1 MWIATRRSRA
11 PPPSRRR
18 SRADI
23 PSRASFRLRIAGAK
37 SATIALAVAA
47 LLGGAQA
54 QTTLGAS
61 PGSTYGPT
69 TVDVSAQTAVGD
81 SMATMKTSAA
91 AGNRNTAVS
100 EYETNVK
107 TLFDATVGTVKTAF
121 DDEYSTEF
129 GANWVDGMA
138 DAAESAT
145 IPAAA
150 KNELIEKTLMDMV
163 TMHLVLDKIDSSTAQ
178 ADWDAAAAYYIGST
192 NGFTTYD
199 RAEKRAVDF
208 NTEESS
214 GEASINAAIITALKS
229 PSTTNRDKIIELYQV
244 LYLQNVLKYTYEIDT
259 ELAEGDATDLSE
271 VVGEG
276 LAFWRILKPWLKESN
291 AAGAATLDG
300 IFELE
305 NIPSSGK
312 PTVQGARHWNYCRA
326 KPIIDA
332 HFATLT
338 AAGVTFGTYTPVT
351 EDGTVCPDTIP
362 TGAESGDYTI
372 AGVTYTF
379 TNDVGAS
386 LQFSEAIADIK
397 ALLTSGAAMSEVQ
410 AKYESS
416 GLKGLADLPR
426 EAVSTTYG
434 LFTGNDGHAS
444 VTWISDLM
452 TKALA
457 SPNTWAPK
465 YSARAEIIEKTLM
478 DALAVQLILDDLEHA
493 IDGDH
498 TLAEGVAF
506 VDHAAAKFL
515 GTATARSSTVFERGN
530 KRGLNYGTTD
540 GTNSDASKAILAAL
554 KACAAATTVDLRT
567 AQVEIIKRQIKVI
580 YAQATLRYA
589 KLVGDDIADASA
601 YEEHQAE
608 GMAFFNVI
616 FPWLKASSVSTA
628 DIEVLGNFFDV
639 EAAPDSFNDFAYCKT
654 KKAMET
660 FLGAD
665 ASLMGTLDA
674 ADEDGTTCA
683 ATLPSGAT
691 GVVTDVGTYYPAGGE
706 DIGGSL
712 SFSVAVMKTLDLLDE
727 PSSFADVLDSFRKTG
742 LAGSADTSR
751 VGEPV
756 WDMFKTY
763 FGSPTW
769 MTDYVETVVDNEATP
784 TTNSAAREEM
794 IEKTIRDAVATQA
807 ILSDLYR
814 GSQGVTD
821 AHDRYWNHGAAK
833 YIGTQDDRSVT
844 VYNRANKRAANF
856 GTLEGDGETA
866 VANEVAV
873 AALIAGAAS
882 GASAATRAAQYEI
895 VKKQILVIYSQ
906 CVLRYANYLDGAF
919 IDGSEYADHQAEGQA
934 FWRVIAPFVKEVN
947 ANGATFLEGIFD
959 LSRETSE
966 KTHYCR
972 AKAILSDLGV
982 TDAEIGTLEDIRY
995 ANCDGVEV
1003 PEDATEYLATTGT
1016 VSGAS
1021 RFAAA
1026 FSVAAVGA
1034 AAVCVF
1040 GL

>member
-1 MWIATRRSRA
+1 
-11 PPPSRRR
+11 
-18 SRADI
+18 
-23 PSRASFRLRIAGAK
+23 
-37 SATIALAVAA
+37 
-47 LLGGAQA
+47 
-54 QTTLGAS
+54 
-61 PGSTYGPT
+61 
-69 TVDVSAQTAVGD
+69 
-81 SMATMKTSAA
+81 MKTKIK
-91 AGNRNTAVS
+91 AGNRAGALADYNNDVGG
-100 EYETNVK
+100 VK
-107 TLFDATVGTVKTAF
+107 TLFDATSDTGTVKAKF
-121 DDEYSTEF
+121 VSEYGSSSDIVSTFLTTVE
-129 GANWVDGMA
+129 AA
-138 DAAESAT
+138 DVSVE
-145 IPAAA
+145 A
-150 KNELIEKTLMDMV
+150 KNELVEKTLMDMV
-163 TMHLVLDKIDSSTAQ
+163 TMHLVLDKINTGTTVS
-178 ADWDAAAAYYIGST
+178 DWDEAAAYYIGDRAASKT
-192 NGFTTYD
+192 DIFTTYD
-199 RAEKRAVDF
+199 RATKRAAADNF
-208 NTEESS
+208 NTLTS

-229 PSTTNRDKIIELYQV
+229 PSDTSRTKIRELYQA
-244 LYLQNVLKYTYEIDT
+244 LYAQNVLKYAYEIDAALASDVSGREVT
-259 ELAEGDATDLSE
+259 LGDLVAEGH
-271 VVGEG
+271 
-276 LAFWRILKPWLKESN
+276 AFWRILKPWITT
-291 AAGAATLDG
+291 AADEASLDG
-300 IFELE
+300 IFNLD
-305 NIPSSGK
+305 NVPADDA
-312 PTVQGARHWNYCRA
+312 PTVQGVRHSNYCRA
-326 KPIIDA
+326 KKIVDTHI
-332 HFATLT
+332 ATLT
-338 AAGVTFGTYTPVT
+338 QVTAADVGTYVPVT
-351 EDGTVCPDTIP
+351 TNGVSCDTTIP
-362 TGAESGDYTI
+362 TGAESNAYTLGT
-372 AGVTYTF
+372 AAYTYAF
-379 TNDVGAS
+379 ANDVSAS

-397 ALLTSGAAMSEVQ
+397 ALLTSSAAMSDVQ

-426 EAVSTTYG
+426 EGTTYD
-434 LFTGNDGHAS
+434 LFNGGNGHAS

-452 TKALA
+452 TKATE
-457 SPNTWAPK
+457 SPNTWVPK

-478 DALAVQLILDDLEHA
+478 DALAVQLILNDLEHA
-493 IDGDH
+493 TDTAHSHSDD
-498 TLAEGVAF
+498 EKRVF

-515 GTATARSSTVFERGN
+515 GTANARSSTVFERGN

-540 GTNSDASKAILAAL
+540 GTNSVASKAILAAL
-554 KACAAATTVDLRT
+554 KACAEATTDAART

-616 FPWLKASSVSTA
+616 YPWVKAAVSDA
-628 DIEVLGNFFDV
+628 DFKVIVNFFDV

-665 ASLMGTLDA
+665 ASLMGTLDT

-683 ATLPSGAT
+683 ATFPSGSGGVAT
-691 GVVTDVGTYYPAGGE
+691 DAGTYIPANFE

-833 YIGTQDDRSVT
+833 YIGTEDDRSVT

-856 GTLEGDGETA
+856 QTLEDDDETA
-866 VANEVAV
+866 VANKVAV
-873 AALIAGAAS
+873 TALIAGAAS
-882 GASAATRAAQYEI
+882 GVTAATRAAQYEI

-972 AKAILSDLGV
+972 AKAILGDLGV

-995 ANCDGVEV
+995 ADCDGVEV
-1003 PEDATEYLATTGT
+1003 PEDATEYLATTGAIPPPPPPKSLMLT
-1016 VSGAS
+1016 DNDSSAGRVSVLTALVVILL
-1021 RFAAA
+1021 
-1026 FSVAAVGA
+1026 SVS
-1034 AAVCVF
+1034 
-1040 GL
+1040 

>member
-1 MWIATRRSRA
+1 MKTKIKANNR
-11 PPPSRRR
+11 
-18 SRADI
+18 
-23 PSRASFRLRIAGAK
+23 AGA
-37 SATIALAVAA
+37 LADYNTDV
-47 LLGGAQA
+47 GG
-54 QTTLGAS
+54 
-61 PGSTYGPT
+61 
-69 TVDVSAQTAVGD
+69 
-81 SMATMKTSAA
+81 
-91 AGNRNTAVS
+91 
-100 EYETNVK
+100 VK
-107 TLFDATVGTVKTAF
+107 TLFGATSDTGTVKAKF
-121 DDEYSTEF
+121 VAEYGTSDFVSTFLTTVE
-129 GANWVDGMA
+129 AA
-138 DAAESAT
+138 DVSVE
-145 IPAAA
+145 A
-150 KNELIEKTLMDMV
+150 KNELVEKTLMDMV
-163 TMHLVLDKIDSSTAQ
+163 TMHLVLDKINTGTTVS
-178 ADWDAAAAYYIGST
+178 DWDEAAAYYIGDRAASKT
-192 NGFTTYD
+192 DIFTTYD
-199 RAEKRAVDF
+199 RATKRAAADNF
-208 NTEESS
+208 NTLTS

-229 PSTTNRDKIIELYQV
+229 PSDTSRTYIRELYQA
-244 LYLQNVLKYTYEIDT
+244 LYAQNVLKYAYEIDAA
-259 ELAEGDATDLSE
+259 LASDDVSALGDLVAEGH
-271 VVGEG
+271 
-276 LAFWRILKPWLKESN
+276 AFWRILKPWITP
-291 AAGAATLDG
+291 AADEASLDG
-300 IFELE
+300 IFNLD
-305 NIPSSGK
+305 NVPADDA
-312 PTVQGARHWNYCRA
+312 PTVQGVRHSNYCRA
-326 KPIIDA
+326 KKIVDTHI
-332 HFATLT
+332 ATLT
-338 AAGVTFGTYTPVT
+338 QVTAADVGTYVPVT
-351 EDGTVCPDTIP
+351 TNGVSCDATIP
-362 TGAESGDYTI
+362 TGMTSAESGDYTV
-372 AGVTYTF
+372 AGVKYTF
-379 TNDVGAS
+379 TNDVSAS

-426 EAVSTTYG
+426 EDEDTTYG
-434 LFTGNDGHAS
+434 LFTGNNGHAS

-478 DALAVQLILDDLEHA
+478 DALAVQLIMNDLEHA
-493 IDGDH
+493 SDTVHSHSDDERRVFI
-498 TLAEGVAF
+498 
-506 VDHAAAKFL
+506 DHAAAKFL
-515 GTATARSSTVFERGN
+515 GTANARSSTVFERGN

-540 GTNSDASKAILAAL
+540 GTNSVASKAILAAL
-554 KACAAATTVDLRT
+554 KACAAATTDSART
-567 AQVEIIKRQIKVI
+567 AQVEIIKGQIKVI

-616 FPWLKASSVSTA
+616 YPWLKASSVSTA

-674 ADEDGTTCA
+674 AEEDGTTCA
-683 ATLPSGAT
+683 ATLPSGAS
-691 GVVTDVGTYYPAGGE
+691 GVVTHAGTRYYPAGGE

-763 FGSPTW
+763 FGSATW
-769 MTDYVETVVDNEATP
+769 MTDYVETAADNEATP

-833 YIGTQDDRSVT
+833 YIGTEDDRSVT
-844 VYNRANKRAANF
+844 VYSRANKRADNF
-856 GTLEGDGETA
+856 QTFGDDDETA

-882 GASAATRAAQYEI
+882 SVTAAQRAAQYEI

-906 CVLRYANYLDGAF
+906 CVLRYANFLDGAF

-934 FWRVIAPFVKEVN
+934 FWRVIAPFVKGVN

-982 TDAEIGTLEDIRY
+982 TDAEIGTLKDISY

>member
-1 MWIATRRSRA
+1 M
-11 PPPSRRR
+11 
-18 SRADI
+18 
-23 PSRASFRLRIAGAK
+23 
-37 SATIALAVAA
+37 
-47 LLGGAQA
+47 LGS
-54 QTTLGAS
+54 S
-61 PGSTYGPT
+61 PGSTYNT
-69 TVDVSAQTAVGD
+69 TVDVAAQTAVGD

-91 AGNRNTAVS
+91 AGSRNNAVS

-107 TLFDATVGTVKTAF
+107 ALFDVTSGTVKTAF
-121 DDEYSTEF
+121 DNEYSTEF
-129 GANWVDGMA
+129 TANWVDGMA

-145 IPAAA
+145 IPDAA

-163 TMHLVLDKIDSSTAQ
+163 TMHLVLDKIDSSTTQ

-199 RAEKRAVDF
+199 RAEKRAEDF
-208 NTEESS
+208 NTKESS

-229 PSTTNRDKIIELYQV
+229 PSATNRDTIIELYQV

-276 LAFWRILKPWLKESN
+276 LAFWRILKPWLKASN

-300 IFELE
+300 IFDLE

-351 EDGTVCPDTIP
+351 EDGTVCPGTIP

-397 ALLTSGAAMSEVQ
+397 ALLTSGAAMSDVQ

-426 EAVSTTYG
+426 EGTTYD
-434 LFTGNDGHAS
+434 LFNGPNGHAS
-444 VTWISDLM
+444 VTWISGLM

-478 DALAVQLILDDLEHA
+478 DALAVQLILNDLEHA
-493 IDGDH
+493 IDTDH
-498 TLAEGVAF
+498 SHSDDERRAF

-515 GTATARSSTVFERGN
+515 GTANARSSTVFERGN
-530 KRGLNYGTTD
+530 KRGLNYDTADD
-540 GTNSDASKAILAAL
+540 GTNSEASKAILAAL
-554 KACAAATTVDLRT
+554 KSCAAATSGCS

-616 FPWLKASSVSTA
+616 YPWLKASSVSTA

-756 WDMFKTY
+756 WDMFKIY
-763 FGSPTW
+763 FGSATW

-814 GSQGVTD
+814 GSRGVTD

-833 YIGTQDDRSVT
+833 YIGTNDETVNDRSVT
-844 VYNRANKRAANF
+844 VYSRANKRAGNF
-856 GTLEGDGETA
+856 QTLGDDGVTA

-882 GASAATRAAQYEI
+882 GVTAATRAAQYEI

-906 CVLRYANYLDGAF
+906 CVLRYANFLDGAF

-1026 FSVAAVGA
+1026 FSIAAVGA

>member
-1 MWIATRRSRA
+1 
-11 PPPSRRR
+11 
-18 SRADI
+18 
-23 PSRASFRLRIAGAK
+23 
-37 SATIALAVAA
+37 
-47 LLGGAQA
+47 
-54 QTTLGAS
+54 
-61 PGSTYGPT
+61 
-69 TVDVSAQTAVGD
+69 
-81 SMATMKTSAA
+81 
-91 AGNRNTAVS
+91 
-100 EYETNVK
+100 
-107 TLFDATVGTVKTAF
+107 
-121 DDEYSTEF
+121 
-129 GANWVDGMA
+129 
-138 DAAESAT
+138 
-145 IPAAA
+145 
-150 KNELIEKTLMDMV
+150 
-163 TMHLVLDKIDSSTAQ
+163 
-178 ADWDAAAAYYIGST
+178 
-192 NGFTTYD
+192 
-199 RAEKRAVDF
+199 
-208 NTEESS
+208 
-214 GEASINAAIITALKS
+214 
-229 PSTTNRDKIIELYQV
+229 
-244 LYLQNVLKYTYEIDT
+244 
-259 ELAEGDATDLSE
+259 
-271 VVGEG
+271 
-276 LAFWRILKPWLKESN
+276 
-291 AAGAATLDG
+291 
-300 IFELE
+300 
-305 NIPSSGK
+305 
-312 PTVQGARHWNYCRA
+312 
-326 KPIIDA
+326 
-332 HFATLT
+332 
-338 AAGVTFGTYTPVT
+338 
-351 EDGTVCPDTIP
+351 
-362 TGAESGDYTI
+362 
-372 AGVTYTF
+372 
-379 TNDVGAS
+379 
-386 LQFSEAIADIK
+386 
-397 ALLTSGAAMSEVQ
+397 
-410 AKYESS
+410 
-416 GLKGLADLPR
+416 
-426 EAVSTTYG
+426 
-434 LFTGNDGHAS
+434 
-444 VTWISDLM
+444 
-452 TKALA
+452 
-457 SPNTWAPK
+457 
-465 YSARAEIIEKTLM
+465 
-478 DALAVQLILDDLEHA
+478 
-493 IDGDH
+493 
-498 TLAEGVAF
+498 
-506 VDHAAAKFL
+506 
-515 GTATARSSTVFERGN
+515 
-530 KRGLNYGTTD
+530 
-540 GTNSDASKAILAAL
+540 
-554 KACAAATTVDLRT
+554 
-567 AQVEIIKRQIKVI
+567 VI

-616 FPWLKASSVSTA
+616 YPWLKASSVSTA

-882 GASAATRAAQYEI
+882 SASAATRAAQYEI

>member
-1 MWIATRRSRA
+1 
-11 PPPSRRR
+11 
-18 SRADI
+18 
-23 PSRASFRLRIAGAK
+23 
-37 SATIALAVAA
+37 
-47 LLGGAQA
+47 
-54 QTTLGAS
+54 
-61 PGSTYGPT
+61 
-69 TVDVSAQTAVGD
+69 
-81 SMATMKTSAA
+81 MATMETSAG
-91 AGNRNTAVS
+91 AGNRNNAVS

-107 TLFDATVGTVKTAF
+107 ALFDLTSGTVKTAF
-121 DDEYSTEF
+121 DTEYSTEF
-129 GANWVDGMA
+129 TANWVDGMA

-145 IPAAA
+145 IPDAA

-163 TMHLVLDKIDSSTAQ
+163 TMHLVLDKINTGTTVS
-178 ADWDAAAAYYIGST
+178 DWDEAAAYYIGDRAASKT
-192 NGFTTYD
+192 DIFTTYD
-199 RAEKRAVDF
+199 RAEKRADDENF
-208 NTEESS
+208 NTLTS

-259 ELAEGDATDLSE
+259 ELAEGDATELSE

-276 LAFWRILKPWLKESN
+276 LAFWRILKPWLKASN
-291 AAGAATLDG
+291 PAGAATLDG
-300 IFELE
+300 IFDLE

-362 TGAESGDYTI
+362 TGMTTAENGDYTV

-426 EAVSTTYG
+426 EGTTYG
-434 LFTGNDGHAS
+434 LFTGVNGHAS

-515 GTATARSSTVFERGN
+515 GTSTARTSTVFERGN

-540 GTNSDASKAILAAL
+540 GTNSVASKAILAAL

-567 AQVEIIKRQIKVI
+567 TQVEIIKRQIKVI

-616 FPWLKASSVSTA
+616 YPWVKAAVSDA
-628 DIEVLGNFFDV
+628 DFKVIVNFFDV

-665 ASLMGTLDA
+665 ASDMGTLDA

-769 MTDYVETVVDNEATP
+769 MTDYVETAADNEATP

-856 GTLEGDGETA
+856 GTLGDDGETA

-882 GASAATRAAQYEI
+882 GVTAATRGAQYEI

-972 AKAILSDLGV
+972 AKAILGDLGV

-995 ANCDGVEV
+995 ADCDGVEV
-1003 PEDATEYLATTGT
+1003 PEDATEYLATTGAIPPPPPPKSLMLT
-1016 VSGAS
+1016 DDDSSAGRVSVLTALVVILL
-1021 RFAAA
+1021 
-1026 FSVAAVGA
+1026 SV
-1034 AAVCVF
+1034 
-1040 GL
+1040 L

>member
-1 MWIATRRSRA
+1 
-11 PPPSRRR
+11 
-18 SRADI
+18 
-23 PSRASFRLRIAGAK
+23 
-37 SATIALAVAA
+37 
-47 LLGGAQA
+47 
-54 QTTLGAS
+54 
-61 PGSTYGPT
+61 
-69 TVDVSAQTAVGD
+69 
-81 SMATMKTSAA
+81 MATMKTSAA
-91 AGNRNTAVS
+91 SGNRDNAVS

-107 TLFDATVGTVKTAF
+107 ALFDATSGTVKTAF
-121 DDEYSTEF
+121 DNEYSTDF
-129 GANWVDGMA
+129 TTNWVDGMA
-138 DAAESAT
+138 DAAESAD
-145 IPAAA
+145 IPAEA

-163 TMHLVLDKIDSSTAQ
+163 TMHLVLDKIDNSTAQ
-178 ADWDAAAAYYIGST
+178 ADWDEAAAYYIGST
-192 NGFTTYD
+192 TGFTTYD
-199 RAEKRAVDF
+199 RATKRAAADNF
-208 NTEESS
+208 NTMESS

-229 PSTTNRDKIIELYQV
+229 PSATNRDKIIELYQV

-259 ELAEGDATDLSE
+259 ELAEGDATELSE

-276 LAFWRILKPWLKESN
+276 LAFWRILKPWLKASN

-300 IFELE
+300 IFDLE

-351 EDGTVCPDTIP
+351 ADGTVCPDTIP
-362 TGAESGDYTI
+362 TGMTSAESGDYTV

-379 TNDVGAS
+379 ANDVGAS
-386 LQFSEAIADIK
+386 LQFSEAIAAVK

-410 AKYESS
+410 AAYENY

-426 EAVSTTYG
+426 ADGTGTTYAT
-434 LFTGNDGHAS
+434 FTGSSGFS
-444 VTWISDLM
+444 STTWISELM

-493 IDGDH
+493 IDTAHSH
-498 TLAEGVAF
+498 TDDERRAF

-515 GTATARSSTVFERGN
+515 GTANARSSTVFERGN

-540 GTNSDASKAILAAL
+540 STNSDASKAILAAL

-616 FPWLKASSVSTA
+616 YPWVKASSVSTA
-628 DIEVLGNFFDV
+628 DIEVLGNFFDI

-665 ASLMGTLDA
+665 ASRMGTLDA
-674 ADEDGTTCA
+674 AEEDGTTCA

-712 SFSVAVMKTLDLLDE
+712 SFSVAVTKTLDLLDE

-763 FGSPTW
+763 FKSATW
-769 MTDYVETVVDNEATP
+769 MTDYLETAVDNEATP

-833 YIGTQDDRSVT
+833 YIGTEDDRSVT
-844 VYNRANKRAANF
+844 VYNRANKRAENF
-856 GTLEGDGETA
+856 GTLGDDGETA

-873 AALIAGAAS
+873 EALIAGAAS
-882 GASAATRAAQYEI
+882 GVTAATRAAKYDI

-972 AKAILSDLGV
+972 AKAILGDLGV

-1003 PEDATEYLATTGT
+1003 PEDATEYLATTGA

-1034 AAVCVF
+1034 AATFVF